1 VNILDKIVEFKRG
14 EVSRLKRQGISDPP
28 RDPGPTRGFASAVTR
43 KDPGEPLRI
52 IAEAKKA
59 SPSKGLLCPDFD
71 PVALARDYQ
80 EAGASA
86 MSVLTDEE
94 FFQGSLAYLMDVR
107 RAVDL
112 PLLRKDFIIDHIQID
127 EARRWGAD
135 AVLLI
140 AAILSTSQIS
150 EFLAHAQEL
159 SLACL
164 VEVHDEDEAEK
175 ALSAGAALIGINNR
189 NLKDFSVSLDTTVR
203 VKGMIPDEIPVVSES
218 GIRSGEDAR
227 YLKEHGVSA
236 LLIGESL
243 VTSDD
248 RIGKL
253 KQFLV

>member
-1 VNILDKIVEFKRG
+1 M
-14 EVSRLKRQGISDPP
+14 
-28 RDPGPTRGFASAVTR
+28 DPGPTRGFASAVSR
-43 KDPGEPLRI
+43 KGPDEPLRI

-94 FFQGSLAYLMDVR
+94 FFKGSLSYLMDVR

-135 AVLLI
+135 AILLI
-140 AAILSTSQIS
+140 AAILTASQIS
-150 EFLAHAQEL
+150 EFLAHAREL

-164 VEVHDEDEAEK
+164 VEVHDEVEAEK
-175 ALSAGAALIGINNR
+175 ALSSGAALIGINNR
-189 NLKDFSVSLDTTVR
+189 NLKDFSVSLETTVR
-203 VKGMIPDEIPVVSES
+203 VKGVIPDSIPVVSES
-218 GIRSGEDAR
+218 GIRSGQDAR